1 MLTSQAPW
9 MTAQTLA
16 RASVYAKRNVHEALT
31 SLTAAHAASAS
42 MVDDEQRYTIDKAA
56 WAALL
61 QSAS

>member
-1 MLTSQAPW
+1 